1 MKLLRTLPGR
11 VTRPLSLFVLLAW
24 AVTMAIVLTRTY
36 AQARSM
42 NLATD
47 LARYGTAAQW
57 RGVYYRGEKVGFTV
71 SQTQPEGDGFLVQ
84 EDARLQMSLLG
95 ATSAAAIRTTAHV
108 DDRFALRSFE
118 FSLDPGTGPVEVTG
132 TVNGRHVSLTI
143 KTASGTQKE
152 ERQLDQPPV
161 LSVNLPRMLAAR
173 GFKPGTEEQFF
184 VFDPATLRSEPVTLS
199 VGRRE
204 MVPVNASS
212 AGRLA
217 QSIPAFRV
225 DVAIAGLRTSSWVTD
240 TGDVIR
246 EESQLGLMSVQET
259 PEMAR
264 RMAISRGITGDLLEA
279 SAVVPRNSTRE
290 RIDDARD
297 VRRIRLRVDGASLS
311 SPDLQGVGQTVDGDV
326 LEIHDP
332 RTLRATAGEADLAQY
347 LKPEPLIESD
357 DPLIVAEAKAAVGD
371 AADPRAKA
379 ERLTRRVN
387 AMLDKK
393 PTVSL
398 PSAREVLRTKIGDC
412 NEHTALFVAMARSLG
427 LPARI
432 AVGLVYTRGAF
443 FYHAWPEVY
452 LDEGRGRGLWLPV
465 DPTLNEFPAD
475 ATHVRLARGGLAQ
488 QAAILPL
495 IGKITMTIVDLE
507 LAPNSAPV
515 LIGRGSTPSAPFASP
530 VPVRTGLTCWSTP
543 VSRR

>member
-173 GFKPGTEEQFF
+173 GFKPGT
-184 VFDPATLRSEPVTLS
+184 VWI
-199 VGRRE
+199 
-204 MVPVNASS
+204 SS
-212 AGRLA
+212 
-217 QSIPAFRV
+217 
-225 DVAIAGLRTSSWVTD
+225 
-240 TGDVIR
+240 
-246 EESQLGLMSVQET
+246 M
-259 PEMAR
+259 
-264 RMAISRGITGDLLEA
+264 
-279 SAVVPRNSTRE
+279 N
-290 RIDDARD
+290 
-297 VRRIRLRVDGASLS
+297 
-311 SPDLQGVGQTVDGDV
+311 
-326 LEIHDP
+326 
-332 RTLRATAGEADLAQY
+332 
-347 LKPEPLIESD
+347 
-357 DPLIVAEAKAAVGD
+357 
-371 AADPRAKA
+371 
-379 ERLTRRVN
+379 
-387 AMLDKK
+387 
-393 PTVSL
+393 
-398 PSAREVLRTKIGDC
+398 
-412 NEHTALFVAMARSLG
+412 
-427 LPARI
+427 RI
-432 AVGLVYTRGAF
+432 ASGIFSSSETTCFKRSS
-443 FYHAWPEVY
+443 
-452 LDEGRGRGLWLPV
+452 
-465 DPTLNEFPAD
+465 
-475 ATHVRLARGGLAQ
+475 
-488 QAAILPL
+488 
-495 IGKITMTIVDLE
+495 K
-507 LAPNSAPV
+507 
-515 LIGRGSTPSAPFASP
+515 SP
-530 VPVRTGLTCWSTP
+530 R
-543 VSRR
+543 